1 MTDYVAPE
9 FELNGF
15 NCPSCGAFAHQTWR
29 HHSQASIVDS
39 HSIYNTIT
47 LSKFSVVTCSKCDE
61 NSYWVINRMVYPS
74 KSLAP
79 LASLDMPEDVV
90 NDYYEARSI
99 FEKSP
104 RLAAALI
111 RLAIQKLCVT
121 LGESG
126 KNINGDI
133 ASLVKKG
140 LPVRIQMALDVV
152 RVVGNNAVH
161 PGEISIDDNPDIALS
176 LFTLINLIIDAMIS
190 QPKET
195 EKLFASLPQ
204 SAKDAIDKRDSK

>member
-1 MTDYVAPE
+1 MTDYIAPE
-9 FELNGF
+9 FNLDGF
-15 NCPSCGAFAHQTWR
+15 NCPHCGAFAHQIWR
-29 HHSQASIVDS
+29 DRVDA
-39 HSIYNTIT
+39 NNRFGMPKDLEELTA
-47 LSKFSVVTCSKCDE
+47 VTCSKCDE
-61 NSYWVINRMVYPS
+61 NSYWINNRMVYPS

-90 NDYYEARSI
+90 NDYNEARSI

-104 RLAAALI
+104 RSAAALL

-133 ASLVKKG
+133 AFLVKKG

-161 PGEISIDDNPDIALS
+161 PGEISIDDNPAIALS
-176 LFTLINLIIDAMIS
+176 LFTLINIIVDAMIS
-190 QPKET
+190 QPKEI
-195 EKLFASLPQ
+195 EKLFQYLPQ
-204 SAKDAIDKRDSK
+204 GAKNAIEKRDSK